1 MRMTKKKKRTHK
13 KQKDIVFFIQCG
25 AFLLCLLSV
34 FLVYRVLFHSFSLS
48 DLSFKKTP
56 KLLQQISGV
65 QSMEQEKKE
74 QEEGCEFR
82 HGITGVCGADEES
95 VTESLVAVIVENHK
109 DAQPLSGITQADIVY
124 EAPAEGGI
132 PRLLALFR
140 KNTLVEKV
148 GPVRS
153 ARPYFLDWLSEYGTP
168 LFFHVGGSPESLRRI
183 AQENIR
189 DMDEFS
195 RSWYFWRSSQRRAP
209 HNTYTSSKLWKGAGE
224 KYGNG
229 DISSKKR
236 WTFETLPVCEHDCVT
251 MIDVDY
257 FYKHEWW
264 YESEENRYLRH
275 QFRRPQI
282 DENGEQIA
290 ATTIIVQY
298 VDTRVIDSVGRLAIG
313 TSGSGTAL
321 VFQGGRVIEGVWKK
335 DETNGITEWFDD
347 YGEHIPLHPGNIW
360 IEIVSRT
367 DGTVVYE

>member
-34 FLVYRVLFHSFSLS
+34 FLVYRVLFHSFNLP

-82 HGITGVCGADEES
+82 HVVTGVCGADEES

-109 DAQPLSGITQADIVY
+109 DAQPLAGITQADIVY

-140 KNTLVEKV
+140 KNTLIEKV

-209 HNTYTSSKLWKGAGE
+209 HNTYTSSKLWKRAGE

-229 DISSKKR
+229 HISSK
-236 WTFETLPVCEHDCVT
+236 H
-251 MIDVDY
+251 
-257 FYKHEWW
+257 H
-264 YESEENRYLRH
+264 
-275 QFRRPQI
+275 
-282 DENGEQIA
+282 
-290 ATTIIVQY
+290 
-298 VDTRVIDSVGRLAIG
+298 RL
-313 TSGSGTAL
+313 
-321 VFQGGRVIEGVWKK
+321 FK
-335 DETNGITEWFDD
+335 
-347 YGEHIPLHPGNIW
+347 
-360 IEIVSRT
+360 
-367 DGTVVYE
+367 